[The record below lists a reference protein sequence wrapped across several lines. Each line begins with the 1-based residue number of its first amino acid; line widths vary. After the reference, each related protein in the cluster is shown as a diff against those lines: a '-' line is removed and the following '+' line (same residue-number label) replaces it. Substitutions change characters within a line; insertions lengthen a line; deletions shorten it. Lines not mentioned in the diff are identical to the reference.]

1 MEEETNYESIIDE
14 TYAMS
19 AFREDP
25 VEQNKLNVES
35 TLQKAIQN
43 PLSLNDVEKQLLIDN
58 GKDNFVRGGQTASP
72 VGDILGTVASGAVG
86 YAALKNPITALG
98 VAGAPNPNSP
108 TFMQEF
114 SMDAVMNKGLPL
126 NPIRGA
132 KRIAKAVLPNY
143 ESILTDVFSQSMLQK
158 PNFVKQ
164 AEEIFS
170 GRLFAITGGSTN
182 PPSGTN
188 KQLQTLFSW
197 ETNPNVLNRPQAGYG
212 QTVTITP
219 RKVPRGVSGRMT
231 TRKLNQFTKVE
242 TLDLQNGFTPTK
254 QHANFTEYIEDLIEA
269 DKIPAQNITPGLF
282 SKLKTG
288 AKTQELGLYEDYLAG
303 YFNTYD
309 TLEGA
314 TKVTLGPSSAASGIK
329 YYFPAKDIPKVDRIM
344 KIFKMSPEA
353 FYNDYA
359 TGGQITNK
367 KFLQE
372 ISGYKSL
379 KDFEIKRFKYQGHHK
394 FIIDDSFALV
404 KNLDAKDTETLRQY
418 MQQIGLKLG
427 NDPDNIQFIP
437 QKLHQKFMHTII
449 WPEYGPS
456 WTGTSKSARQMQKKI
471 ATLSVEDRKP
481 YVREL
486 KEALETINLIADR
499 AVINWAKTRGVTVP
513 TKRMTLGG
521 KIKKPT
527 EAEWDDYMSELVL
540 DDLLESDPSYRV
552 NLSDKLLG
560 NEQDFRTIEE
570 IETDANFGF
579 TDME

>member
-1 MEEETNYESIIDE
+1 M
-14 TYAMS
+14 
-19 AFREDP
+19 
-25 VEQNKLNVES
+25 
-35 TLQKAIQN
+35 
-43 PLSLNDVEKQLLIDN
+43 KQLFATFSEDDEEQKQLNFELAKQNLTYSIANNKKLSEADYN
-58 GKDNFVRGGQTASP
+58 LLKENKYPVDDALGGGKTPSP
-72 VGDILGTVASGAVG
+72 VGDILGVGGGMVAG
-86 YAALKNPITALG
+86 YAAIKNPIMTLG
-98 VAGAPNPNSP
+98 VAGVPNPNSP
-108 TFMQEF
+108 TFMKEF
-114 SMDAVMNKGLPL
+114 SADMVMNKGLPI
-126 NPIRGA
+126 NPFRGA
-132 KRIAKAVLPNY
+132 KRIANLVSEIIPEQA
-143 ESILTDVFSQSMLQK
+143 QSTGRFFNQLFEK

-164 AEEIFS
+164 AEEVFS
-170 GRLFAITGGSTN
+170 GRLFGVTGGSLN

-188 KQLQTLFSW
+188 KQLRTLFNW
-197 ETNPNVLNRPQAGYG
+197 ETNPNVLNRPQASYN

-219 RKVPRGVSGRMT
+219 RKVPRGVSGRMI

-242 TLDLQNGFTPTK
+242 NLDLQNGFIPTK

-282 SKLKTG
+282 SKLKSG

-359 TGGQITNK
+359 IGGQITNK

-404 KNLDAKDTETLRQY
+404 KNLDAKDTEILRQY

-427 NDPDNIQFIP
+427 NDPENIQFIP
-437 QKLHQKFMHTII
+437 QKLHQKFMHGIV
-449 WPEYGPS
+449 WAEYGPS
-456 WTGTSKSARQMQKKI
+456 WTGTSPKARQMQKHI

-481 YVREL
+481 YIREL

-513 TKRMTLGG
+513 TRRMTLGG

-540 DDLLESDPSYRV
+540 DDLLDLEPSYRV
-552 NLSDKLLG
+552 NLSDKMLG
-560 NEQDFRTIEE
+560 KEQDFRTIEE

>member
-1 MEEETNYESIIDE
+1 MKQLFATFSENDEEQKQLNIEAAKRS
-14 TYAMS
+14 
-19 AFREDP
+19 
-25 VEQNKLNVES
+25 VNKTE
-35 TLQKAIQN
+35 A
-43 PLSLNDVEKQLLIDN
+43 EKKLLIDE
-58 GKDNFVRGGQTASP
+58 GYDDFVRGGQTASP
-72 VGDILGTVASGAVG
+72 VGDV
-86 YAALKNPITALG
+86 LG
-98 VAGAPNPNSP
+98 VAGGIGVAYAAIKNPLKALSVIGAPNPNSP
-108 TFMQEF
+108 TFMDEL
-114 SMDAVMNKGLPL
+114 SMEMVTQKGLPG
-126 NPIRGA
+126 NPIKGV
-132 KRIAKAVLPNY
+132 KRIANLVSEIFPDQVQ
-143 ESILTDVFSQSMLQK
+143 SSGRFFSQLFQK

-164 AEEIFS
+164 AEEVFS
-170 GRLFAITGGSTN
+170 GRLFGVTGGSLN

-188 KQLQTLFSW
+188 KQLRTLFNW
-197 ETNPNVLNRPQAGYG
+197 ETDPNVLNRPQAVYN
-212 QTVTITP
+212 QTVTISP
-219 RKVPRGVSGRMT
+219 RKVPRGVSGRLT
-231 TRKLNQFTKVE
+231 RRKLNQFKKVE
-242 TLDLQNGFTPTK
+242 NLDLQNGFTPTK

-329 YYFPAKDIPKVDRIM
+329 YYFPAHDIPKVDRIM
-344 KIFKMSPEA
+344 KIFKMAPEA

-359 TGGQITNK
+359 IGGQITNK

-404 KNLDAKDTETLRQY
+404 KNLDAKDTQIIRQY

-427 NDPDNIQFIP
+427 NDPENIQFIP
-437 QKLHQKFMHTII
+437 QKLHQKFMHSIV
-449 WPEYGPS
+449 WKEYGPA
-456 WTGTSKSARQMQKKI
+456 WTGTSPRARQLQRHI
-471 ATLSVEDRKP
+471 ASLSVEDRKP
-481 YVREL
+481 YIREL

-521 KIKKPT
+521 KIIKPT

-540 DDLLESDPSYRV
+540 DDLLESEPSYRV
-552 NLSDKLLG
+552 NLSDKMLG
-560 NEQDFRTIEE
+560 KEQDFRTIEE

>member
-1 MEEETNYESIIDE
+1 MKQLFATFSEDDEEQKQLNIEAAKRS
-14 TYAMS
+14 
-19 AFREDP
+19 
-25 VEQNKLNVES
+25 VNKTE
-35 TLQKAIQN
+35 A
-43 PLSLNDVEKQLLIDN
+43 EKKLLIDE
-58 GKDNFVRGGQTASP
+58 GYDDFVRGGQTASP
-72 VGDILGTVASGAVG
+72 VGDV
-86 YAALKNPITALG
+86 LG
-98 VAGAPNPNSP
+98 VAGGIGVAYAAIKNPLKALSVIGAPNPNSP
-108 TFMQEF
+108 TFMDEL
-114 SMDAVMNKGLPL
+114 SMEMVTQKGLPG
-126 NPIRGA
+126 NPIKGV
-132 KRIAKAVLPNY
+132 KRIANLVSEIFPDQVQ
-143 ESILTDVFSQSMLQK
+143 SSGRFFSQLFQK

-164 AEEIFS
+164 AEEVFS
-170 GRLFAITGGSTN
+170 GRLFGVTGGSLN

-188 KQLQTLFSW
+188 KQLRTLFNW
-197 ETNPNVLNRPQAGYG
+197 ETDPNVLNRPQAVYN
-212 QTVTITP
+212 QTVTISP
-219 RKVPRGVSGRMT
+219 RKVPRGVSGRLT
-231 TRKLNQFTKVE
+231 RRKLNQFKKVE
-242 TLDLQNGFTPTK
+242 NLDLQNGFTPTK

-329 YYFPAKDIPKVDRIM
+329 YYFPAHDIPKVDRIM
-344 KIFKMSPEA
+344 KIFKMAPEA

-359 TGGQITNK
+359 IGGQITNK

-404 KNLDAKDTETLRQY
+404 KNLDAKDTQIIRQY

-427 NDPDNIQFIP
+427 NDPENIQFIP
-437 QKLHQKFMHTII
+437 QKLHQKFMHSIV
-449 WPEYGPS
+449 WKEYGPA
-456 WTGTSKSARQMQKKI
+456 WTGTSPRARQLQRHI
-471 ATLSVEDRKP
+471 ASLSVEDRKP
-481 YVREL
+481 YIREL

-513 TKRMTLGG
+513 TKRMTVGG
-521 KIKKPT
+521 KIIKPT

-540 DDLLESDPSYRV
+540 DDLLEQPPSYKV
-552 NLSDKLLG
+552 NLSDKMLG
-560 NEQDFRTIEE
+560 KEQDFRTIEE

>member
-1 MEEETNYESIIDE
+1 MKQLFATFSEDDEEQKQLNIEAAKRS
-14 TYAMS
+14 
-19 AFREDP
+19 
-25 VEQNKLNVES
+25 VNKTE
-35 TLQKAIQN
+35 A
-43 PLSLNDVEKQLLIDN
+43 EKKLLIDE
-58 GKDNFVRGGQTASP
+58 GYDDFVRGGQTASP
-72 VGDILGTVASGAVG
+72 VGDVLGVAGGIGVG
-86 YAALKNPITALG
+86 YAAIKNPLKALS
-98 VAGAPNPNSP
+98 VIGAPNPNSP
-108 TFMQEF
+108 TFMDEL
-114 SMDAVMNKGLPL
+114 SMEMVTQKGLPG
-126 NPIRGA
+126 NPIKGV
-132 KRIAKAVLPNY
+132 KRIANLVSEIFPDQVQ
-143 ESILTDVFSQSMLQK
+143 SSGRFFSQLFQK

-164 AEEIFS
+164 AEEVFS
-170 GRLFAITGGSTN
+170 GRLFGVTGGSLN

-188 KQLQTLFSW
+188 KQLRTLFNW
-197 ETNPNVLNRPQAGYG
+197 ETDPNVLNRPQAVYN
-212 QTVTITP
+212 QTVTISP
-219 RKVPRGVSGRMT
+219 RKVPRGVSGRLT
-231 TRKLNQFTKVE
+231 RRKLNQFKKVE
-242 TLDLQNGFTPTK
+242 NLDLQNGFTPTK

-329 YYFPAKDIPKVDRIM
+329 YYFPAHDIPKVDRIM
-344 KIFKMSPEA
+344 KIFKMAPEA

-359 TGGQITNK
+359 IGGQITNK

-404 KNLDAKDTETLRQY
+404 KNLDAKDTQIIRQY

-427 NDPDNIQFIP
+427 NDPENIQFIP
-437 QKLHQKFMHTII
+437 QKLHQKFMHSIV
-449 WPEYGPS
+449 WKEYGPA
-456 WTGTSKSARQMQKKI
+456 WTGTSPRARQLQRHI
-471 ATLSVEDRKP
+471 ASLSVEDRKP
-481 YVREL
+481 YIREL

-513 TKRMTLGG
+513 TKRMTVGG
-521 KIKKPT
+521 KIIKPT

-540 DDLLESDPSYRV
+540 DDLLESEPSYRV
-552 NLSDKLLG
+552 NLSDKMLG
-560 NEQDFRTIEE
+560 QEQDFRTIEE

>member
-1 MEEETNYESIIDE
+1 SEIFPDQAQSSGRFFN
-14 TYAMS
+14 
-19 AFREDP
+19 
-25 VEQNKLNVES
+25 
-35 TLQKAIQN
+35 
-43 PLSLNDVEKQLLIDN
+43 QL
-58 GKDNFVRGGQTASP
+58 F
-72 VGDILGTVASGAVG
+72 
-86 YAALKNPITALG
+86 
-98 VAGAPNPNSP
+98 
-108 TFMQEF
+108 
-114 SMDAVMNKGLPL
+114 
-126 NPIRGA
+126 
-132 KRIAKAVLPNY
+132 
-143 ESILTDVFSQSMLQK
+143 QK

-164 AEEIFS
+164 AEEVFS
-170 GRLFAITGGSTN
+170 GRLFGVTGGSLN

-188 KQLQTLFSW
+188 KQLRTLFNW
-197 ETNPNVLNRPQAGYG
+197 ETDPNVLNRSQASYN
-212 QTVTITP
+212 QTVTISP

-231 TRKLNQFTKVE
+231 RRKLNQFTKVE

-379 KDFEIKRFKYQGHHK
+379 KEFEIQRFKYQGHHK

-437 QKLHQKFMHTII
+437 QKLHQKFMHSIV
-449 WPEYGPS
+449 WKEYGPS
-456 WTGTSKSARQMQKKI
+456 WTGTTPRARQMQKHI
-471 ATLSVEDRKP
+471 ASLSVEDRKP
-481 YVREL
+481 YIREL

-513 TKRMTLGG
+513 TRRMTVGG
-521 KIKKPT
+521 KIIKPT

-540 DDLLESDPSYRV
+540 DDLLESEPSYRV
-552 NLSDKLLG
+552 NLSDKMLG

>member
-1 MEEETNYESIIDE
+1 MKQLFATFSENDEEQKQLNIEAAKRS
-14 TYAMS
+14 
-19 AFREDP
+19 
-25 VEQNKLNVES
+25 VNKTE
-35 TLQKAIQN
+35 A
-43 PLSLNDVEKQLLIDN
+43 EKKLLIDE
-58 GKDNFVRGGQTASP
+58 GYDDFVRGCQTASP
-72 VGDILGTVASGAVG
+72 VGDV
-86 YAALKNPITALG
+86 LG
-98 VAGAPNPNSP
+98 VAGGIGVAYAAIKNPLKALSVIGAPNPNSP
-108 TFMQEF
+108 TFMDEL
-114 SMDAVMNKGLPL
+114 SMEMVTQKGLPG
-126 NPIRGA
+126 NPIKGV
-132 KRIAKAVLPNY
+132 KRIANLVSEIFPDQVQ
-143 ESILTDVFSQSMLQK
+143 SSGRFFSQLFQK

-164 AEEIFS
+164 AEEVFS
-170 GRLFAITGGSTN
+170 GRLFGVTGGSLN

-188 KQLQTLFSW
+188 KQLRTLFNW
-197 ETNPNVLNRPQAGYG
+197 ETDPNVLNRPQAVYN
-212 QTVTITP
+212 QTVTISP

-231 TRKLNQFTKVE
+231 RRKLNQFTKVE

-437 QKLHQKFMHTII
+437 QKLHQKFMHSIV
-449 WPEYGPS
+449 WKEYGPS
-456 WTGTSKSARQMQKKI
+456 WTGTTPRARQMQKHI
-471 ATLSVEDRKP
+471 ASLSVEDRKP
-481 YVREL
+481 YIREL

-513 TKRMTLGG
+513 TKRMTVGG

-540 DDLLESDPSYRV
+540 DDLLESEPSYRV
-552 NLSDKLLG
+552 NLSDKMLG
-560 NEQDFRTIEE
+560 QEQDFRTIEE

>member
-1 MEEETNYESIIDE
+1 MKQLFATFSENDEEQKQLNIEAAKRS
-14 TYAMS
+14 
-19 AFREDP
+19 
-25 VEQNKLNVES
+25 VNKTE
-35 TLQKAIQN
+35 A
-43 PLSLNDVEKQLLIDN
+43 EKKLLIDE
-58 GKDNFVRGGQTASP
+58 GYDDFVRGGQTASP
-72 VGDILGTVASGAVG
+72 VGDV
-86 YAALKNPITALG
+86 LG
-98 VAGAPNPNSP
+98 VAGGIGVAYAAIKNPLKALSVIGAPNPNSP
-108 TFMQEF
+108 TFMDEL
-114 SMDAVMNKGLPL
+114 SMEMVTQKGLPG
-126 NPIRGA
+126 NPIKGV
-132 KRIAKAVLPNY
+132 KRIANLVSEIFPDQVQ
-143 ESILTDVFSQSMLQK
+143 SSGRFFSQLFQK

-164 AEEIFS
+164 AEEVFS
-170 GRLFAITGGSTN
+170 GRLFGVTGGSLN

-188 KQLQTLFSW
+188 KQLRTLFNW
-197 ETNPNVLNRPQAGYG
+197 ETDPNVLNRPQAVYN
-212 QTVTITP
+212 QTVTISP
-219 RKVPRGVSGRMT
+219 RKVPRGVSGRLT
-231 TRKLNQFTKVE
+231 RRKLNQFKKVE
-242 TLDLQNGFTPTK
+242 NLDLQNGFTPTK

-329 YYFPAKDIPKVDRIM
+329 YYFPAHDIPKVDRIM
-344 KIFKMSPEA
+344 KIFKMAPEA

-359 TGGQITNK
+359 IGGQITNK

-404 KNLDAKDTETLRQY
+404 KNLDAKDTQIIRQY

-427 NDPDNIQFIP
+427 NDPENIQFIP
-437 QKLHQKFMHTII
+437 QKLHQKFMHSIV
-449 WPEYGPS
+449 WKEYGPA
-456 WTGTSKSARQMQKKI
+456 WTGTSPRARQLQRHI
-471 ATLSVEDRKP
+471 ASLSVEDRKP
-481 YVREL
+481 YIREL

-513 TKRMTLGG
+513 TKRMTVGG
-521 KIKKPT
+521 KIIKPT

-540 DDLLESDPSYRV
+540 DDLLESEPSYRV
-552 NLSDKLLG
+552 NLSDKMLG
-560 NEQDFRTIEE
+560 KEQDFRTIEE

>member
-1 MEEETNYESIIDE
+1 MKQLFATFSENDEEQKQLNIEAAKRSD
-14 TYAMS
+14 
-19 AFREDP
+19 
-25 VEQNKLNVES
+25 NKTE
-35 TLQKAIQN
+35 A
-43 PLSLNDVEKQLLIDN
+43 EKKLLIDE
-58 GKDNFVRGGQTASP
+58 GYDDFVRGGQTASP
-72 VGDILGTVASGAVG
+72 VGDV
-86 YAALKNPITALG
+86 LG
-98 VAGAPNPNSP
+98 VAGGIGVAYAAIKNPLKALSVIGAPNPNSP
-108 TFMQEF
+108 TFMDEL
-114 SMDAVMNKGLPL
+114 SMEMVTQKGLPG
-126 NPIRGA
+126 NPIKGV
-132 KRIAKAVLPNY
+132 KRIANLVSEIFPDQVQ
-143 ESILTDVFSQSMLQK
+143 SSGRFFSQLFQK

-164 AEEIFS
+164 AEEVFS
-170 GRLFAITGGSTN
+170 GRLFGVTGGSLN

-188 KQLQTLFSW
+188 KQLRTLFNW
-197 ETNPNVLNRPQAGYG
+197 ETDPNVLNRPQAVYN
-212 QTVTITP
+212 QTVTISP
-219 RKVPRGVSGRMT
+219 RKVPRGVSGRLT
-231 TRKLNQFTKVE
+231 RRKLNQFKKVE
-242 TLDLQNGFTPTK
+242 NLDLQNGFTPTK

-329 YYFPAKDIPKVDRIM
+329 YYFPAHDIPKVDRIM
-344 KIFKMSPEA
+344 KIFKMAPEA

-359 TGGQITNK
+359 IGGQITNK

-404 KNLDAKDTETLRQY
+404 KNLDAKDTQIIRQY

-427 NDPDNIQFIP
+427 NDPENIQFIP
-437 QKLHQKFMHTII
+437 QKLHQKFMHSIV
-449 WPEYGPS
+449 WKEYGPA
-456 WTGTSKSARQMQKKI
+456 WTGTSPRARQLQRHI
-471 ATLSVEDRKP
+471 ASLSVEDRKP
-481 YVREL
+481 YIREL

-513 TKRMTLGG
+513 TKRMTVGG
-521 KIKKPT
+521 KIIKPT

-540 DDLLESDPSYRV
+540 DDLLESEPSYRV
-552 NLSDKLLG
+552 NLSDKMLG
-560 NEQDFRTIEE
+560 KEQDFRTIEE

>member
-1 MEEETNYESIIDE
+1 MKQLFATFSEDDEEQKQLNIEAAKRS
-14 TYAMS
+14 
-19 AFREDP
+19 
-25 VEQNKLNVES
+25 VNKTE
-35 TLQKAIQN
+35 A
-43 PLSLNDVEKQLLIDN
+43 EKKLLIDE
-58 GKDNFVRGGQTASP
+58 GYDDFVRGGQTASP
-72 VGDILGTVASGAVG
+72 VGDV
-86 YAALKNPITALG
+86 LG
-98 VAGAPNPNSP
+98 VAGGIGVAYAAIKNPLKALSVIGAPNPNSP
-108 TFMQEF
+108 TFMDEL
-114 SMDAVMNKGLPL
+114 SMEMVTQKGLPG
-126 NPIRGA
+126 NPIKGV
-132 KRIAKAVLPNY
+132 KRIANLVSEIFPDQVQ
-143 ESILTDVFSQSMLQK
+143 SSGRFFSQLFQK

-164 AEEIFS
+164 AEEVFS
-170 GRLFAITGGSTN
+170 GRLFGVTGGSLN

-188 KQLQTLFSW
+188 KQLRTLFNW
-197 ETNPNVLNRPQAGYG
+197 ETDPNVLNRPQAVYN
-212 QTVTITP
+212 QTVTISP
-219 RKVPRGVSGRMT
+219 RKVPRGVSGRLT
-231 TRKLNQFTKVE
+231 RRKLNQFKKVE
-242 TLDLQNGFTPTK
+242 NLDLQNGFTPTK

-329 YYFPAKDIPKVDRIM
+329 YYFPAHDIPKVDRIM
-344 KIFKMSPEA
+344 KIFKMAPEA

-359 TGGQITNK
+359 IGGQITNK

-404 KNLDAKDTETLRQY
+404 KNLDAKDTQIIRQY

-427 NDPDNIQFIP
+427 NDPENIQFIP
-437 QKLHQKFMHTII
+437 QKLHQKFMHSIV
-449 WPEYGPS
+449 WKEYGPA
-456 WTGTSKSARQMQKKI
+456 WTGTSPRARQLQRHI
-471 ATLSVEDRKP
+471 ASLSVEDRKP
-481 YVREL
+481 YIREL

-513 TKRMTLGG
+513 TKRMTVGG
-521 KIKKPT
+521 KIIKPT

-540 DDLLESDPSYRV
+540 DDLLESEPSYRV
-552 NLSDKLLG
+552 NLSDKMLG
-560 NEQDFRTIEE
+560 KEQDFRTIEE